1 MKKNLVFLMAVA
13 VVCATVFICGC
24 TGSDTPAAEQT
35 PVSTAAPTAAEE
47 KITLEVY
54 HAGSLTAPM
63 EEMEKAFEA
72 EHSNVDVQLHPAGST
87 KLAKEIT
94 ELDAVADVYAS
105 ADYSLIPGLMIPDY
119 ASWYVT
125 FAKNRM
131 VLCYTDKSKYAD
143 EVTEDN
149 WYEILAREGVTWGFS
164 DPNLDPCG
172 YRSLM
177 VITLAEL
184 EYNDDMIFDNL
195 VGEYTQIYPTV
206 ADGVVT
212 IHANDTAPV
221 YPVTITPKSVELIA
235 GLESGNLDYA
245 WEYRSVAEQNADS
258 GVKYIELPES
268 IDLSAIAYK
277 DTYAKVLIDT
287 EGGMMKGKPIVYGVT
302 VPKTA
307 DNPETGIE
315 FVSMLIGPTGQQIMA
330 DAGQPPINPP
340 VGFVD
345 IPAALKNMVEMS
357 A

>member
-24 TGSDTPAAEQT
+24 TGSGETPVADQTPEQT
-35 PVSTAAPTAAEE
+35 AAAEE
-47 KITLEVY
+47 KITLTVY
-54 HAGSLTAPM
+54 QAGSLTSPM
-63 EEMEKAFEA
+63 EAMEKVFEA
-72 EHSNVDVQLHPAGST
+72 EHPNVDVQLHPAGST

-105 ADYSLIPGLMIPDY
+105 ADYSLIPNMMIPDY

-131 VLCYTDKSKYAD
+131 VLCYTDKSNFAD
-143 EVTEDN
+143 EVTADN
-149 WYEILAREGVTWGFS
+149 WYEILARDGVTWGFS

-177 VITLAEL
+177 VVMLAEST
-184 EYNDDMIFDNL
+184 YDDDMIFDNL
-195 VGEYTQIYPTV
+195 IGEYTQIYPTV

-212 IHANDTAPV
+212 IHATETAPV

-245 WEYRSVAEQNADS
+245 WEYRSVAEQNAAS

-268 IDLSAIAYK
+268 IDLSSITYK
-277 DTYAKVLIDT
+277 DTYAKVQV
-287 EGGMMKGKPIVYGVT
+287 ESQGGMKKGKPIVYGVT

-307 DNPETGIE
+307 DNPETGVE

-345 IPAALKNMVEMS
+345 IPAALKSLVEQN